1 MRHTLAAALLLV
13 LGASAGAQGHEPLLH
28 ARHVVLPQRR
38 SFTVRRADEPIR
50 IERVRARVKILEQA
64 AETTL
69 QVDLFNPG
77 RARAEAVL
85 LLPVPDGAAVGSFLF
100 AGSAREPTARLM
112 EKREARR
119 IYDDIVRQVRDP
131 ALLEFAGYNLVQT
144 SVFPVEPQGR
154 QSVRLTYTHL
164 LSVSDNRVDYLLP
177 RSEALDVEA
186 PWEVE
191 VEIHDKAPIG
201 TVYSPS
207 HEVVIRR
214 HNERQVTLS
223 VKDDARRAPGPFRL
237 SFLREKNGL
246 QASLFAYPDPKVG
259 GGYFLLRAGA
269 PGKLP
274 PEAQRLKRE
283 VTLVLDRSGSMAGP
297 KLDQVR
303 AAALQ
308 VIEGLNDGELF
319 NVIDYSTTV
328 ATFAPAPVAR
338 DGESVRKARAYLDGL
353 RPIGGTNIHD
363 ALVEALRQPP
373 RDGFLPIVLFLT
385 DGLPTIGQTSE
396 AAIREAVEKGNAHKR
411 RVFAFGVGHDVNAPL
426 LDRVAEATRAVSAYV
441 DPAEDVEVKVA
452 DVFKRLYGPVLA
464 GPKVTTIDAKGAV
477 ATDRVR
483 EPIPA
488 TLPDLFEGDQLVL
501 LGQYKGDDPLRF
513 LLEGDYLGDA
523 KRFEFQFDLSRATT
537 RNVFVARLWA
547 SRRITFLID
556 QIRQAG
562 GLDEGPRV
570 AGRSPADDPRFRE
583 LVEEILRLSTEFGI
597 LSEYTA
603 FLATEGTDLND
614 WRALSLACGLELDG
628 KAVRTRWGE
637 GAVARSKDLNM
648 KKQQRQLDYFNG
660 YLDAKSNR
668 VEITDVQQVCDR
680 ALFKRGSTW
689 IDGNV
694 VAAKVKV
701 EADEVVAFG
710 TPAFDK
716 LLDELIAEGR
726 PGVIA
731 FKGEI
736 LLRLKGRN
744 ILVKNTF
751 DEVK

>member
-1 MRHTLAAALLLV
+1 MRSARTLALLLAF
-13 LGASAGAQGHEPLLH
+13 GAVAGAQGHEPLLQ

-50 IERVRARVKILEQA
+50 IERVRAHVKIMEQA

-77 RARAEAVL
+77 HGRAEAVL
-85 LLPVPDGAAVGSFLF
+85 LLPVPDGAAVSSFLF
-100 AGSAREPTARLM
+100 AGSASEPTARLLP
-112 EKREARR
+112 KDEARR
-119 IYDDIVRQVRDP
+119 VYEDIVRKVRDP
-131 ALLEFAGYNLVQT
+131 ALLEFAGYNLVQS
-144 SVFPVEPQGR
+144 SVFPVEPRGR

-164 LSVSDNRVDYLLP
+164 LPIAANRVDYVLP

-186 PWEVE
+186 PWEVD
-191 VEIHDKAPIG
+191 VEIHGKTPVGAI
-201 TVYSPS
+201 YSPS
-207 HEVVIRR
+207 HEVTIRR
-214 HNERQVTLS
+214 IDERRATVS

-237 SFLREKNGL
+237 SFLRETNGL

-259 GGYFLLRAGA
+259 GGYFLLLAGT
-269 PGKLP
+269 PVKLP

-283 VTLVLDRSGSMAGP
+283 VTLVLDRSGSMAGE

-303 AAALQ
+303 SAALQ
-308 VIEGLNDGELF
+308 VIEGLADGEAF
-319 NVIDYSTTV
+319 NIIDYSTTV
-328 ATFAPAPVAR
+328 ASFAPQPVLR
-338 DGESVRKARAYLDGL
+338 DADTVKKARAYLDAL

-373 RDGFLPIVLFLT
+373 RNGYLPLVLFLT

-396 AAIREAVEKGNAHKR
+396 GAIREAVEKGNVHKR

-426 LDRVAEATRAVSAYV
+426 LDRVAETTRATSAYV

-464 GPKVTTIDAKGAV
+464 GPKVTTIDAAGGV

-501 LGQYKGDDPLRF
+501 LGQYRGDDPLRF

-523 KRFEFQFDLSRATT
+523 RRFEFTFDLANATT

-562 GLDEGPRV
+562 GLDAGPRV

-583 LVEEILRLSTEFGI
+583 LVDEILRLSTEFGI

-614 WRALSLACGLELDG
+614 WRALSLACGLEIDG
-628 KAVRTRWGE
+628 KAVRQRWGE

-648 KKQQRQLDYFNG
+648 KKQQRQVDYFNR
-660 YLDAKSNR
+660 YLDSRQNR
-668 VEITDVQQVCDR
+668 VEITEVQQICDR
-680 ALFKRGSTW
+680 ALFKRGATW
-689 IDGNV
+689 VDGNV
-694 VAAKVKV
+694 VADKAKV
-701 EADEVVAFG
+701 EADAVVAFG
-710 TPAFDK
+710 TPEFDK
-716 LLDELIAEGR
+716 LLSELIAEGR
-726 PGVIA
+726 NGILA

-736 LLRLKGRN
+736 LLRRNGKN